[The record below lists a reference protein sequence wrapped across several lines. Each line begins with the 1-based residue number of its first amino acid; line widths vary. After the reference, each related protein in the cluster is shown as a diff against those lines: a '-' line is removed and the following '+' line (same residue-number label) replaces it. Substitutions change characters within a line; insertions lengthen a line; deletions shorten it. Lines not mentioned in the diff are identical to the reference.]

1 VDRKSIFLAL
11 FIFII
16 IVFSL
21 YFTLDQNSISP
32 PEPAAV
38 NTELPEEVLE
48 NVNFSIF
55 NNKQQHELKLETEN
69 LQNYKSESRMEFRPI
84 EAEVYSLNSGEL
96 LYTLTGDFAI
106 YYTNQDYLEI
116 RGNVVVESDRYQIE
130 SEELDYYLSRNY
142 LEGRGSVKITGSDFI
157 SRAQSFN
164 SDLNLN
170 NLKLFGSNGR
180 AEVNFDDRDNS
191 AE

>member
-1 VDRKSIFLAL
+1 MDRKGIFLAL

-16 IVFSL
+16 IAFSF
-21 YFTLDQNSISP
+21 YFTLEENPVTP
-32 PEPAAV
+32 PEPAAE
-38 NTELPEEVLE
+38 NEELPEEELE

-55 NNKQQHELKLETEN
+55 NDQQEHELKLESEN
-69 LQNYKSESRMEFRPI
+69 LQNYKNENRMELRPI
-84 EAEVYSLNSGEL
+84 EAEVYSTNSGQL

-116 RGNVVVESDRYQIE
+116 RGNVLIDSDRYQIE

-142 LEGRGSVKITGSDFI
+142 LEGRGSVKITGSDFN

-170 NLKLFGSNGR
+170 NLKLSGNNGR
-180 AEVNFDDRDNS
+180 AEVKFDSFD
-191 AE
+191 E

>member
-1 VDRKSIFLAL
+1 MDRKSIFLAL

-16 IVFSL
+16 IAFSL
-21 YFTLDQNSISP
+21 YFTLEENPVIP
-32 PEPAAV
+32 PEPAAK
-38 NTELPEEVLE
+38 NEELPEEELE

-55 NNKQQHELKLETEN
+55 NNQQEHELKLETET
-69 LQNYKSESRMEFRPI
+69 LQNYKNENRMELRPI
-84 EAEVYSLNSGEL
+84 EAEVYSLNSGKL

-106 YYTNQDYLEI
+106 YYANQDYIKI

-142 LEGRGSVKITGSDFI
+142 LEGRGSVKISGSDFD
-157 SRAQSFN
+157 SKAESFN

-170 NLKLFGSNGR
+170 DLKLSGNDQQ
-180 AEVNFDDRDNS
+180 AEINFDDFN
-191 AE
+191 